1 RMQSD
6 LLNLRDPAESS
17 PQPVEPTDDSIQVH
31 CCAGALREV
40 ETLTLLAD
48 KPDQPGLHKEL
59 GLLKQSFKDRV
70 VPSRISSLTQNLKN
84 MVIRMDTGTPDIKA
98 AEAEAGPEG
107 LEDNVRDILM
117 YLVNDFS
124 AFEEPGLQQKAK
136 DLARKIAAEFTLE
149 DFKPFIQ
156 EIHDL
161 IFVLKEMIRE
171 ERRELYKFTQDIM
184 SRLEDTENDLV
195 QTLDSS
201 REHIGTVESEFERK
215 VAVEINDIESTF
227 DISGLSLEDVRSRVF
242 DKIANLR
249 LRFQEKRLADEARMR
264 CFEEEKTKAEK
275 RFQDIHSRYQ
285 EFTKRSEKALKDME
299 KFRQASLRDGLTRIY
314 NRRAYDLQI
323 EKAVEEFRA
332 GRLSGFCLMIFDIDH
347 FKDFNNNYGHRAGDK
362 TLKYVAK
369 MTAQSV
375 RRQDFVARYGGDE
388 FVLILPEIDLKNAAG
403 IADKLRTDIG
413 GVEFKI
419 YRDRDISVK
428 VGLSVGVA
436 VSRKG
441 DKGKDI
447 FQRADQALYLAKE
460 KGRNQVRT
468 EKELSERTQPGL
480 IYRF

>member
-1 RMQSD
+1 MKD
-6 LLNLRDPAESS
+6 LKYNELKGKYKEVVEELEQAESVS
-17 PQPVEPTDDSIQVH
+17 
-31 CCAGALREV
+31 LEV
-40 ETLTLLAD
+40 EEALKSLVLTLTLLAD
-48 KPDQPGLHKEL
+48 KPDQPRLRQEL
-59 GLLKQSFKDRV
+59 DLLKQTLKDRV
-70 VPSRISSLTQNLKN
+70 VPNRISSLTQNLKN
-84 MVIRMDTGTPDIKA
+84 LIIRMDTGTPDTKA
-98 AEAEAGPEG
+98 AISEAGPEG
-107 LEDNVRDILM
+107 LEDNVRDILI

-124 AFEEPGLQQKAK
+124 AFEEPVLQKRAE

-171 ERRELYKFTQDIM
+171 EKRGLYQFTQDIM
-184 SRLEDTENDLV
+184 SRLEETEKDLV

-201 REHIGTVESEFERK
+201 REHIGTVESEFEQK
-215 VAVEINDIESTF
+215 VAVEINDIENTF
-227 DISGLSLEDVRSRVF
+227 DVSALSLEDVRSRVL

-249 LRFQEKRLADEARMR
+249 LRFQEKRLADETRMR

-285 EFTKRSEKALKDME
+285 DFTKRSDHALKDME

-323 EKAVEEFRA
+323 EKATEEFRA
-332 GRLSGFCLMIFDIDH
+332 GRLSGFCLVIFDIDR

-388 FVLILPEIDLKNAAG
+388 FVLILPEIDLKNAAR
-403 IADKLRTDIG
+403 IADKVRTDIG

-468 EKELSERTQPGL
+468 EKELG
-480 IYRF
+480 